1 MISKIKL
8 KSFRLFD
15 SLDLDVSS
23 PLVILSG
30 KNATGKTSIL
40 EALYL
45 CSTGKSH
52 RTNDLSTL
60 IRKDDPFSIVE
71 VIGDKQFKYVIS
83 KDSKSLFINKNEIKK
98 ISDFV
103 GNLPEV
109 LYSPDDISL
118 IKGSKLDKEEDKMLK
133 NMLMVVP
140 EEKNV
145 VEKITRMFKRAMWK
159 MQQKAKKKVDN
170 KEVIE
175 LPQNNIDIALHDEEY
190 EKIEKKKK
198 DDKSQESDEDVE
210 EKLEDKFGEEFVDT
224 DESKKED
231 KVTDEKKDENK

>member
-1 MISKIKL
+1 
-8 KSFRLFD
+8 
-15 SLDLDVSS
+15 
-23 PLVILSG
+23 
-30 KNATGKTSIL
+30 
-40 EALYL
+40 
-45 CSTGKSH
+45 
-52 RTNDLSTL
+52 
-60 IRKDDPFSIVE
+60 
-71 VIGDKQFKYVIS
+71 
-83 KDSKSLFINKNEIKK
+83 
-98 ISDFV
+98 
-103 GNLPEV
+103 
-109 LYSPDDISL
+109 
-118 IKGSKLDKEEDKMLK
+118 MLK

-198 DDKSQESDEDVE
+198 DDKSQESDEDIE